1 LKKFAFLLLFAIVFT
16 SWLTGTAY
24 TTSHK
29 PKTKQQTNGVLTAD
43 DRKNYVVTIAQDQ
56 MKKPV
61 SASNDPAFPTK
72 IVYLDCVLKVT
83 NNSNDTLKYLNKS
96 CAWADIL
103 KTDNIKM
110 RIWKN
115 GCSSDGTIV
124 SFVPPHK
131 STTYAITLVYN
142 KTKMSANTPFKVGVG
157 FFKFVNK
164 QQLTT
169 FDATKKFAET
179 GENNLIWSN
188 TVVIPR

>member
-1 LKKFAFLLLFAIVFT
+1 LKKIASLLLFAIVFT
-16 SWLTGTAY
+16 SWLTGAAY
-24 TTSHK
+24 TKAHK
-29 PKTKQQTNGVLTAD
+29 PKTKKQTNGALTAD
-43 DRKNYVVTIAQDQ
+43 DRKNYVITIAQDQ

-72 IVYLDCVLKVT
+72 VVYLDCVLKVT

-115 GCSSDGTIV
+115 SCSSDATNVKIV
-124 SFVPPHK
+124 APHK

-142 KTKMSANTPFKVGVG
+142 KTKITANTPFKVGVG

-164 QQLTT
+164 QQLAT

-188 TVVIPR
+188 TVVVP

>member
-1 LKKFAFLLLFAIVFT
+1 
-16 SWLTGTAY
+16 
-24 TTSHK
+24 
-29 PKTKQQTNGVLTAD
+29 
-43 DRKNYVVTIAQDQ
+43 
-56 MKKPV
+56 MKKPL
-61 SASNDPAFPTK
+61 SPTTDPAFPTK
-72 IVYLDCVLKVT
+72 VVYLDCVLKVT

-115 GCSSDGTIV
+115 SCSLDVTNVEIV
-124 SFVPPHK
+124 APHK
-131 STTYAITLVYN
+131 STTYAITVVYN
-142 KTKMSANTPFKVGVG
+142 KTKMSSNTPFNAGVG

-164 QQLTT
+164 QQLAT